1 MALANIRTRTVTVQT
16 VPLDIAA
23 DVDIQTELLTKG
35 KIQIALQNITSG
47 RLVFNADRPDQPA
60 QGSRDGLILRYGSA
74 IIYEVD
80 RGDRIWCWTS
90 SSLGA
95 SVTVNGAG

>member
-1 MALANIRTRTVTVQT
+1 MALANIRTRTVAVQT
-16 VPLDIAA
+16 TPLDVAA

-35 KIQIALQNITSG
+35 QIQIALQNISTG
-47 RLVFNADRPDQPA
+47 RLVFIADRADQPP
-60 QGSRDGLILRYGSA
+60 QGSREGLILRYGSA
-74 IIYEVD
+74 IVYELD
-80 RGDRIWCWTS
+80 RGDRLWCWTS